1 MKKKTNKETIS
12 SWMWFPSGPV
22 CDFPLYLNTSAGLLW
37 YLSTEPRLSTCSV
50 AAVSFSHLLH
60 FSLFIG
66 TMTDIPSR
74 AWPVKRI
81 YRIWQHLRI
90 LAKVREARCHEL
102 KSHIVSD
109 CTLSKASVCKLEL
122 HNGVTWQCRPHS
134 SQTPVHTSIILLRSF
149 YLDRL
154 PVWTNWFRAER
165 WVIKPPRGQTRTQI
179 LVFTHQRCFLLQKQ
193 SWHWVH
199 ASPRVD

>member
-12 SWMWFPSGPV
+12 SWMSFPSGPV

-37 YLSTEPRLSTCSV
+37 YLSTEPRLST
-50 AAVSFSHLLH
+50 FSHPLH

-66 TMTDIPSR
+66 TMTDIPSQ

-154 PVWTNWFRAER
+154 PYWNPSCRSE
-165 WVIKPPRGQTRTQI
+165 QI
-179 LVFTHQRCFLLQKQ
+179 GLELNGE
-193 SWHWVH
+193 
-199 ASPRVD
+199 